1 VCCAASSRE
10 RFVITSC
17 RRAGKTHHPEG
28 GRNAGSG
35 GPITISASTLAEG
48 QIAAAVRYKS
58 IRSSQFDDAALLAA
72 TAQGK
77 HWGSIRSI
85 ESVSLSAACGRFA

>member
-1 VCCAASSRE
+1 LLLPV
-10 RFVITSC
+10 V
-17 RRAGKTHHPEG
+17 GPDKTHHSGSG
-28 GRNAGSG
+28 GNAGSG
-35 GPITISASTLAEG
+35 APITISASTLAKG

-58 IRSSQFDDAALLAA
+58 IRSSQFDDAALLAG

-77 HWGSIRSI
+77 HWDSIRSI